1 MGKPQPPR
9 IIRSGPLVPTV
20 PRSGSE
26 GDGVIWRKS
35 NLITRGRDGRYYEE
49 VYSGEGDLNE
59 DLDMVALSGT
69 LALTEDSETVTGTGT
84 LFLTE
89 CHLGQFICAI
99 LGSQSWLLVVKRVV
113 SDTEMVVWT
122 LLPDHPT
129 LWPTISGLKGWR
141 MGVIWAMNDRRA
153 TALRGNAVQLDKG
166 SILGVGDGTLRIDG
180 VPLSA
185 SLTLSRRPKIALF
198 DPVANTYTN
207 SELGMDTPA
216 AGTVTAAA
224 VAGGTKNMQAGS
236 YSLVLTPGHTETDG
250 YNNPTERVDVTIAT
264 DDKIRVTVPA
274 MDTAHLQNRWGVWVT
289 PFSSTTGSDLR
300 YLEGPWFFLR
310 WVDDTEVSSA
320 GGTFDIEWLD
330 AELGDLVTF
339 NNDAPTDAEFVVVIN
354 NIPVWISCQGQ
365 GYAAHPAATSPGPF
379 ICPAK
384 PGNIEA
390 APLDV
395 AFSSSP
401 PETILGAVV
410 AEGRIYLLT
419 PNHLQIAQTTPSD
432 IVPII
437 IRPFWHNGFANPYQ
451 LAPVPGGQLYGFPV
465 NGPTRSA
472 SDGDEQIIS
481 HNWAEDI
488 AEIVLGSGTEA
499 GWNPGQVLVGFDP
512 FNNGVVFFHAADRL
526 NDAGFWTTRWFMW
539 GLSQGFWI
547 GAGEYSSDTQDQIV
561 SGVATVGARMEL
573 IIGGRGGEVPLAI
586 RGDAEFSFAPLEF
599 GGTGIVRTPIPG
611 EAAWELPPLEFSAT
625 GEVVAAIAGLGDWT
639 IP

>member
-1 MGKPQPPR
+1 MGKSFPPR

-26 GDGVIWRKS
+26 GDTVIWRKN

-59 DLDMVALSGT
+59 DLDMVALAGSIN
-69 LALTEDSETVTGTGT
+69 LTQDSETVIGVGSA
-84 LFLTE
+84 FLTE
-89 CHLGQFICAI
+89 CHLGQFISAI
-99 LGSQSWLLVVKRVV
+99 KGSQSWLLVVKRVV

-122 LLPDHPT
+122 LLPDSPT
-129 LWPTISGLKGWR
+129 PWPTITDTRGWR

-180 VPLSA
+180 VELSA

-198 DPVANTYTN
+198 DPVAGTYTN

-216 AGTVTAAA
+216 AGSVTAAA
-224 VAGGTKNMQAGS
+224 VAGGTKNMQAGN
-236 YSLVLTPGHTETDG
+236 YSLVVTPGHKETDG
-250 YNNPTERVDVTIAT
+250 YNNPSERVDVTIAT
-264 DDKIRVTVPA
+264 DDKVRVTVPA
-274 MDTAHLQNRWGVWVT
+274 MDIAHLQNRWGVWVT
-289 PFSSTTGSDLR
+289 PFSSTIGSDLK

-310 WVDDTEVSSA
+310 WVDDAEVSSA

-419 PNHLQIAQTTPSD
+419 PNHLQIAQTTPSN

-451 LAPVPGGQLYGFPV
+451 LAPIPGGQLYGFPT

-472 SDGDEQIIS
+472 SDGDEMIVS
-481 HNWAEDI
+481 HDWAEAI
-488 AEIVLGSGTEA
+488 AEIVLGSGTDA

-526 NDAGFWTTRWFMW
+526 NDAGFWTTRWFMY

-547 GAGEYSSDTQDQIV
+547 GAGEFTSNVQDQIV

-573 IIGGRGGEVPLAI
+573 VIGGRGGSAVLTVYGSAGFGIPALSW
-586 RGDAEFSFAPLEF
+586 DA
-599 GGTGIVRTPIPG
+599 GGIVRTPIPS
-611 EAAWELPPLEFSAT
+611 EAAWELPPLEWLAT
-625 GEVVAAIAGLGDWT
+625 GTVSAAIEGQGNWN